1 MSLPYS
7 KENVSFAR
15 NLRKEATK
23 EEKHLWYDYL
33 SGYPV
38 RFQRQKPIGR
48 FVADFYCHQ
57 AKLVIEIDGGQ
68 HYTEAGREKD
78 RQRTGILEGEAL
90 KILRFS
96 NREVN
101 QEFQNVCEMIDKV
114 VKEELEKRKNEP
126 KGSLRR

>member
-15 NLRKEATK
+15 NLRKEETK

-68 HYTEAGREKD
+68 HYTETGREKD
-78 RQRTGILEGEAL
+78 RQRTGILEGDAL

-96 NREVN
+96 NREIN

-114 VKEELEKRKNEP
+114 VKEELEKRKN
-126 KGSLRR
+126 